1 VNANLTPIQAIF
13 GPIFMSI
20 SDILLLYYLCGGSFD
35 HIRKQ
40 KTWIP
45 WFIVI
50 NVILIG
56 SQLIFNGA
64 TNAQANFFLFYA
76 VHIIVL
82 FIFTRKCTD
91 LHHSVG
97 IYLVVLSVLA
107 DDICLVF
114 FIALTRQFFGVDMI
128 DTGSF
133 GVRLLSYLVLLL
145 IKIGLTILIKQQTQK
160 QTWGVESI
168 FQALII
174 ILPALPYFLLRSY
187 AFFFNLNPLEVP
199 LIIHYVDILCG
210 IVALVNIVINERL
223 TYQIRQNELL
233 RMESLIK
240 KQHDSYLR
248 NLSIFE
254 TVGRKYHDLRHIL
267 RGFESMSTMQ
277 EVQEYA
283 RDIEGEIRDYELVC
297 NTGNKTLD
305 IILSDRMRECNSR
318 KIQMHIHADGQG
330 WDSIRDIDIATI
342 FGNALD
348 NSIESVLLNPSVN
361 DRVIDVRCGR
371 INEMLVARF
380 ENKYNHPLEVK
391 QTRYLTTKEDKINHG
406 YGLQSIELAVKK
418 YSGEVDIVTDNDNFT
433 LTVIIPIVKQS

>member
-1 VNANLTPIQAIF
+1 MNANLTSAQMIF
-13 GPIFMSI
+13 GPLFMSI
-20 SDILLLYYLCGGSFD
+20 SDVLLMYYLSGGTLEA
-35 HIRKQ
+35 IRK
-40 KTWIP
+40 KKSWIP

-50 NVILIG
+50 NGITIV

-76 VHIIVL
+76 AHIVVL
-82 FIFTRKCTD
+82 FFFTTRCTD
-91 LHHSVG
+91 LHYSAG

-114 FIALTRQFFGVDMI
+114 YIAITRQFLGVDLI

-133 GVRLLSYLVLLL
+133 GIRVVSYFILLL
-145 IKIGLTILIKQQTQK
+145 IKIGLTVFIKRQTQK
-160 QTWGVESI
+160 QAWGVESI
-168 FQALII
+168 FQAVII

-187 AFFFNLNPLEVP
+187 AYFFNMNPLEVP

-210 IVALVNIVINERL
+210 MVALINMILNERL

-233 RMESLIK
+233 RMENLIK
-240 KQHDSYLR
+240 RQHENYLR
-248 NLSIFE
+248 NLSTFE
-254 TVGRKYHDLRHIL
+254 SVSRKYHDLRHIL
-267 RGFESMSTMQ
+267 RGFESMSTMD

-283 RDIEGEIRDYELVC
+283 HGIEGEIRDYELVC

-305 IILSDRMRECNSR
+305 IILSERMRECNSH
-318 KIQMHIHADGQG
+318 KIQMHIHADGIG
-330 WDSIRDIDIATI
+330 WDAIRDIDIATI

-348 NSIESVLLNPSVN
+348 NSIESVLQIPSVN
-361 DRVIDVRCGR
+361 DRVIDVRSGR

-380 ENKYNHPLEVK
+380 ENKYSHPLEVR
-391 QTRYLTTKEDKINHG
+391 QTRYLTTKEDKVNHG

-418 YSGEVDIVTDNDNFT
+418 YSGEVDIVTENDLFT
-433 LTVIIPIVKQS
+433 LTVIIPMARQ